1 MFYATLETPQET
13 VYCECHGE
21 VEIGSIDL
29 RRFETK
35 KERDEFIASFSSGA
49 EIISSKDA
57 REQHK
62 EQFRYWQGK

>member
-35 KERDEFIASFSSGA
+35 KERDEFVDLFIGA
-49 EIISSKDA
+49 EIISSKNA